1 MELYTAKGDVE
12 TEDRLDEALDE
23 AGIYFY
29 KYGREWLTDEKWYIT
44 VYEI

>member
-1 MELYTAKGDVE
+1 MELYTAKGDDE

-23 AGIYFY
+23 AGIYFD